1 MPFHDLAGVSTCR
14 FKAREYI
21 LRRGEAM
28 PYVYYLKRG
37 EVNREVLTPYGS
49 VTINT
54 TKEGGHITGSI
65 IGLLTIFDR
74 NFDGICS
81 DDFIAATDCICY
93 RIPVDVCKQY
103 MRAHPALMEEAFVRA
118 IDIYNELEATLA
130 SLQDQPAPERVCD
143 FLLRHSSASADGPRL
158 AKTFS
163 NVEIGKHLAVHTVTV
178 SRIISALRR
187 EGIVTRTPEGLLVT
201 DPEGL
206 AAYARGQ
213 RRMKYD

>member
-54 TKEGGHITGSI
+54 TKEGGKITGSI

-93 RIPVDVCKQY
+93 RIPVDVCKRY
-103 MRAHPALMEEAFVRA
+103 MREHPALMEEAFVRA

-201 DPEGL
+201 DPEASL
-206 AAYARGQ
+206 PTPAASAG
-213 RRMKYD
+213 

>member
-1 MPFHDLAGVSTCR
+1 MPFHDLAGVTTCR

-49 VTINT
+49 MTINT
-54 TKEGGHITGSI
+54 TKEGVQITGSI

-74 NFDGICS
+74 SFDGICS
-81 DDFIAATDCICY
+81 DDFVAASDCICY
-93 RIPVDVCKQY
+93 RIPVDVCKRY
-103 MRAHPALMEEAFVRA
+103 MRAHPALMEEAFMRA
-118 IDIYNELEATLA
+118 IDIYNELEAILA
-130 SLQDQPAPERVCD
+130 SLQDLPAPQRVCD
-143 FLLRHSSASADGPRL
+143 FLLRHSVATPDGPL
-158 AKTFS
+158 LPKAFS
-163 NVEIGKHLAVHTVTV
+163 NVEIGKHLAIHTVTV

-187 EGIVTRTPEGLLVT
+187 EGIVARTPEGLRIL
-201 DPEGL
+201 DPTALSEHLTG
-206 AAYARGQ
+206 R

>member
-1 MPFHDLAGVSTCR
+1 MPFHDLAGVTTCR

-49 VTINT
+49 MTINT
-54 TKEGGHITGSI
+54 TKEGVQITGSI

-74 NFDGICS
+74 SFDGICS
-81 DDFIAATDCICY
+81 DDFVAATDCICY
-93 RIPVDVCKQY
+93 RIPVDVCKRY

-118 IDIYNELEATLA
+118 IDIYNELEAILA
-130 SLQDQPAPERVCD
+130 SLQDLPAPQRVCD
-143 FLLRHSSASADGPRL
+143 FLLRHSVATPDGPL
-158 AKTFS
+158 LPKAFS
-163 NVEIGKHLAVHTVTV
+163 NVEIGKHLAIHTVTV

-187 EGIVTRTPEGLLVT
+187 EGIVARTPEGLRIL
-201 DPEGL
+201 DPTALSEHLTG
-206 AAYARGQ
+206 R

>member
-1 MPFHDLAGVSTCR
+1 MPFHDLPGVTTCR
-14 FKAREYI
+14 FRAREYL

-49 VTINT
+49 VMISN
-54 TKEGGHITGSI
+54 TKEGGKITGSI

-74 NFDGICS
+74 SFDGVCS

-93 RIPVDVCKQY
+93 RIPVDVCKRY
-103 MRAHPALMEEAFVRA
+103 MRTHPALMEEAFVRA

-130 SLQDQPAPERVCD
+130 SLQDQPAPERVCA
-143 FLLRHSSASADGPRL
+143 FLLAHSTADADGLHL

-163 NVEIGKHLAVHTVTV
+163 NVEIGKHLAVHSVTV

-187 EGIVTRTPEGLLVT
+187 EGIVTRTPDGLRVT
-201 DPEGL
+201 DPEAL
-206 AAYARGQ
+206 AAYAGGQ

>member
-1 MPFHDLAGVSTCR
+1 MPFRDLPGVTTCR
-14 FKAREYI
+14 FRAREYI

-49 VTINT
+49 VMISN
-54 TKEGGHITGSI
+54 TKEGGKITGSI

-74 NFDGICS
+74 NFDGIYS
-81 DDFIAATDCICY
+81 DDFVAATDCICY
-93 RIPVDVCKQY
+93 RIPVDVCKRY

-118 IDIYNELEATLA
+118 IDIYNELEAILA
-130 SLQDQPAPERVCD
+130 SLQDLPAPQRVCD
-143 FLLRHSSASADGPRL
+143 FLLRHSVATPDGPL
-158 AKTFS
+158 LPKAFS
-163 NVEIGKHLAVHTVTV
+163 NVEIGKHLAIHTVTV

-187 EGIVTRTPEGLLVT
+187 EGIVARTPEGLRIC
-201 DPEGL
+201 DPEALSDHL
-206 AAYARGQ
+206 AGR